1 MPNPFSLNVITSA
14 GANLIAQATAAN
26 PIVLVDALSGTQ
38 SASSNA
44 DLASKD
50 ASFYNGIT
58 GTIQASSATNN
69 VAKIVVRFGNAG
81 QNPQAV
87 KSVCVRGRLANQNDS
102 QAVIVSAMSDANSEI
117 VIPSDLSPNQI
128 IRIPFLF
135 AVNADGIVQTVY
147 ADGATMADLERFVS
161 LHKAGNPNEGDAQII
176 RGEKTFHED
185 VYARLDIH
193 ANGEIYGNSIQV
205 GTVMA
210 NAEGYFGS
218 DVYISGGGL
227 DIEGNIEPHT
237 TLTSSVGT
245 NQYRFASVYAN
256 LIDIRHSIVPT
267 SNSTGSV
274 GLVTKRFN
282 NAYINYID
290 TTKITIPYGS
300 DSFDIQVENGQFS
313 VNTGIFPKG
322 SFDLGTVSNMWSTL
336 YAIEIDLDPTKTV
349 KLYEDDGDLILQPK
363 TNGAVYIGSS
373 TSTFGDLY
381 AKNLHGCLE
390 TLYDPNLGV
399 GSLAEIELYN
409 TTQSQPVSVGRSTL
423 VYAGVVISGQT
434 LSVTLDGQSI
444 TGKWRVLNSVT
455 VGTTNGVSY
464 KVMAVRVE

>member
-26 PIVLVDALSGTQ
+26 PIVFVDALSGTNA
-38 SASSNA
+38 ASSNA

-81 QNPQAV
+81 ENPQAV
-87 KSVCVRGRLANQNDS
+87 KSVCLRGRLANQNDS

-135 AVNADGIVQTVY
+135 AVNTDGIVQTVY

-161 LHKAGNPNEGDAQII
+161 LHKAGNSQEGDNQTIK
-176 RGEKTFHED
+176 GNKTFD
-185 VYARLDIH
+185 GYTTF
-193 ANGEIYGNSIQV
+193 NGGVLFDSYVQCEGNLAVTGDFLADDAEINSLLVSTGIKPNGSVVNIGGTNYDRFNYVFTSSINLLNHIVPASGNS
-205 GTVMA
+205 
-210 NAEGYFGS
+210 GS
-218 DVYISGGGL
+218 IGQSY
-227 DIEGNIEPHT
+227 
-237 TLTSSVGT
+237 
-245 NQYRFASVYAN
+245 Q
-256 LIDIRHSIVPT
+256 
-267 SNSTGSV
+267 
-274 GLVTKRFN
+274 RFN

-322 SFDLGTVSNMWSTL
+322 SFDLGTVSNMWRTL
-336 YAIEIDLDPTKTV
+336 YALEIDLDPTNTV

-363 TNGAVYIGSS
+363 VNGSVYIG
-373 TSTFGDLY
+373 TSTNTRGDLY

-423 VYAGVVISGQT
+423 VYAGFVISGQT

-444 TGKWRVLNSVT
+444 TGRWRVLNSVT
-455 VGTTNGVSY
+455 VGTTQGVSY

>member
-26 PIVLVDALSGTQ
+26 PIVFVDALSGTQ
-38 SASSNA
+38 AASSNA

-50 ASFYNGIT
+50 VSFYNGIT

-102 QAVIVSAMSDANSEI
+102 QAIIVSAMSDANSEI

-135 AVNADGIVQTVY
+135 AVNTDGIVQTVY

-210 NAEGYFGS
+210 SAEGYFGS

-245 NQYRFASVYAN
+245 NQYRFAYVYAN
-256 LIDIRHSIVPT
+256 QIDIRHSIVPT

-381 AKNLHGCLE
+381 ANKLYGCLE
-390 TLYDPNLGV
+390 TLCDPNLGV
-399 GSLAEIELYN
+399 GSLAEIEIANITDTAPVALTRAYLVQN
-409 TTQSQPVSVGRSTL
+409 GEVAELNKRVSVKIDNAAA
-423 VYAGVVISGQT
+423 V
-434 LSVTLDGQSI
+434 
-444 TGKWRVLNSVT
+444 GKWRIL
-455 VGTTNGVSY
+455 NGVLFTSTSV
-464 KVMAVRVE
+464 KVLAVRVE